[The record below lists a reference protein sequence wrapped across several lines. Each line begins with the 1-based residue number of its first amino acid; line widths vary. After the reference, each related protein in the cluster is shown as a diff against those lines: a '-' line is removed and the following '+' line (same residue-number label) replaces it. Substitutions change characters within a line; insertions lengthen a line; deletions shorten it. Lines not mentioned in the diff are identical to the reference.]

1 MRLAF
6 PEPLCIFLRNS
17 RSTSVHDSAIE
28 FEVQVKVVYS
38 RECLLNIEAVGEG
51 QTKGVGGNASS
62 LGMVRVLDE

>member
-38 RECLLNIEAVGEG
+38 RECLLNNIEQWERDRPR
-51 QTKGVGGNASS
+51 ASAGT
-62 LGMVRVLDE
+62 LPA